1 MVCRVIAKHETSSGL
16 MEKIRFVFMWAFGA
30 PTPKAAFGKVLP
42 KPVTPPAAPDAGS
55 SAKISRGES
64 L

>member
-1 MVCRVIAKHETSSGL
+1 